1 MKKSI
6 KTVAFAAV
14 AITAL
19 SLSSCGKYEEGPG
32 FTVLTKKARLAGE
45 WDIKEYVDGDNG
57 SVTTDSNSETFIID
71 KDGTYTLK
79 SGNVSYSGTWTF
91 TSNKERIQSTISYFG
106 IATINEYII
115 LRLTNKELWWKDPNS
130 GDIIKSEKI

>member
-32 FTVLTKKARLAGE
+32 FTVLTKKARITGV
-45 WDIKEYVDGDNG
+45 WDAKEYVSSNG
-57 SVTTDSNSETFIID
+57 NAVADTDEATVEF
-71 KDGTYTLK
+71 TK
-79 SGNVSYSGTWTF
+79 SGSAILSTNDPSFPISITGTWEFSSDNAKLKT
-91 TSNKERIQSTISYFG
+91 TYGNSISEE
-106 IATINEYII
+106 TI
-115 LRLTNKELWWKDPNS
+115 LRLTNSELWLKDS
-130 GDIIKSEKI
+130 DGDIVKYEKK